1 MRFALLALALAATLS
16 AHAEEA
22 QEIPSKPIAV
32 VDGHPV
38 YGVAMPDGAA
48 IPIGSALAA
57 VSEHAGKPGKFEGRI
72 TKVCQTKGCWLVL
85 AEGELHARV
94 KFGNHNFYIPKDAS
108 GNAVVYGTLEVKTLA
123 EDVAKHLAE
132 DAGQDPAT
140 VSGEQQEYRITAT
153 SVMLTGEEG

>member
-1 MRFALLALALAATLS
+1 MRFAFLALALAATLP
-16 AHAEEA
+16 AYAEEA
-22 QEIPSKPIAV
+22 QEIPSKPVAV

-38 YGVAMPDGAA
+38 YGTAMPEGAA
-48 IPIGSALAA
+48 TPIGSALAA
-57 VSEHAGKPGKFEGRI
+57 AADHAGKPAKFEGRI

-85 AEGELHARV
+85 ADGEMHARV
-94 KFGNHNFYIPKDAS
+94 KFGNHDFFIPKDTS

-153 SVMLTGEEG
+153 SVMLMGEQG